1 MTGRAWA
8 ADERFGAIVRSLQ
21 ARHGVQ
27 DTLQRSVE
35 VAVELFDGCDYACVS
50 LVHRNK
56 RIETPAYTDDI
67 ARRGDDLQYELGQ
80 GPCLDAIWSHETVR
94 SDDLTAEHR
103 WPDWGP
109 RAAEQLGIRSMLCF
123 QLFTSRDSLGALNL
137 YGTTVNAFD
146 DSNATVGYA
155 LAAHVSVALAGEQEL
170 ADANLVLADRTIIGR
185 AEGILMERF
194 GLTGTQALEA
204 LHRIATQQDT
214 DLHSAAAELVNDGR
228 PRPA

>member
-1 MTGRAWA
+1 
-8 ADERFGAIVRSLQ
+8 
-21 ARHGVQ
+21 
-27 DTLQRSVE
+27 
-35 VAVELFDGCDYACVS
+35 
-50 LVHRNK
+50 
-56 RIETPAYTDDI
+56 
-67 ARRGDDLQYELGQ
+67 
-80 GPCLDAIWSHETVR
+80 
-94 SDDLTAEHR
+94 
-103 WPDWGP
+103 
-109 RAAEQLGIRSMLCF
+109 MLCF